1 MNKECWYYV
10 SVGLDESLIGPGQ
23 RSADCSVV
31 EEEGV
36 VVDVL
41 EHGLL
46 DDVAVVGLDE
56 GLAVVGEE
64 DAVGV
69 DDGVEG
75 DDVADGEEPREEVRR
90 PVEVQG
96 DVVQDPVA
104 QLVLIALNLSKV
116 RVILIVLLKSLF

>member
-1 MNKECWYYV
+1 M
-10 SVGLDESLIGPGQ
+10 SVDLDEPLVGPGE
-23 RSADCSVV
+23 RPADGTIV

-104 QLVLIALNLSKV
+104 QLVL
-116 RVILIVLLKSLF
+116 VLLGNIRTIRN